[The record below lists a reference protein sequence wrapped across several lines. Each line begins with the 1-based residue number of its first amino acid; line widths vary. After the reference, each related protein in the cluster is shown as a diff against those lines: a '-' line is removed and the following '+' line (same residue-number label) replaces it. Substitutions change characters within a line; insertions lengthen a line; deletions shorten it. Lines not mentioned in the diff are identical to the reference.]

1 MNTNITIRRT
11 LAVFL
16 SLCLLLPGTAFANG
30 GKGKKNF
37 NEGKKYE
44 ATQQWDLA
52 AQAYALAVSAEPNN
66 PEYRL
71 NYLRALQQASLM
83 YVKRGDALAEQN
95 DFAGAYTAYRTAFQ
109 YDQGNEVARIK
120 MERMLDQQKAVASG
134 FEPVPITNS
143 GNAKP
148 PSIVQVKDTPRDRDA
163 LTYVNFNSKFKTV
176 AKTLGKSLGLNVIFD
191 KDVKDDPVDIEL
203 TDTTQARAFDHVMM
217 MTKHTFEQL
226 DRRTIIVYQDNAT
239 NKPRFEK
246 LFVKPFYLGNIN
258 AQQAQRAI
266 QLVLGQGRQIQPLD
280 QGGGGPGGGGGGNVL
295 LVKATPQELQ
305 LVQDVLSMLDKNK
318 NEVVLDVEIYE
329 VSHDSMTQIGNQ
341 IATEGRSTNEIEYID
356 KSTGKPF
363 YKSATTTSL
372 GALGGFGT
380 KGLLPAGTNIGSL
393 VAGFGS
399 VGAAGFLIGL
409 PPTTLSLLQSK
420 GNSRLLHKTQ
430 IHVLDGQQNVTK
442 VGRSVPV
449 RTGTNYG
456 LGGFGSPFGGGGG
469 FGNQGGIGGQIPG
482 GGIGG
487 NVGIGGFNQGGF
499 GGSGG
504 FGGID
509 NIQYKDVGL
518 VIDAKPTIT
527 NEGYVEVVMKFETS
541 DVLASGSDVN
551 LTPTFTQRSLN
562 TTARIKDGITAVVA
576 GVNQET
582 KGDSRAGIPILGMVP
597 ILGRLFSTPR
607 QTASQSDIVIT
618 VTPHIIRSAGIS
630 EKDYLAIKAG
640 NANVGQGGG
649 LAPSIEDVIYRA
661 QMEDEQ
667 ERRLIALEQG
677 GQRQPTSL
685 TPDNQIAGAQ
695 RPTAPA
701 IAPQQ
706 PAVQNTSNNNAGAP
720 AKRTMSNNDLIPVK
734 STGSSSSPN
743 NPVYEQQPVQPDPLN
758 GGGGVIGNPVNGQ
771 NGTGEPG
778 KEKDPKEIEK
788 ELLEAGSVQNEN
800 PVPVAVVRMGVETE
814 EVRKKREQI
823 RKDWEAQQKREAE
836 EAKALKNKPATA
848 PAPLPAELAMGPKGK
863 VERAL
868 PSALNSVRNKINF
881 SISPAPARQQMGKTF
896 SLTVEASG
904 QGEMMGATLAL
915 KFDEKKLQV
924 KTVRGGELFG
934 QQPELTYDAKKGT
947 LKIAIKNAQK
957 TPVGANGQVVVI
969 EFVALSEGQTE
980 IAFNNSD
987 TKINLADNKSAAAF
1001 GSAAQVVIT
1010 RDAVATSNQ

>member
-280 QGGGGPGGGGGGNVL
+280 QGGGGPGGGGGGGGNVL

-341 IATEGRSTNEIEYID
+341 IATSPLDFVTELKGNDGKITREAV
-356 KSTGKPF
+356 KSN
-363 YKSATTTSL
+363 SL
-372 GALGGFGT
+372 ANLGGFAQSPISDSL
-380 KGLLPAGTNIGSL
+380 KYGLQ
-393 VAGFGS
+393 GFTRMGPFS
-399 VGAAGFLIGL
+399 GFLVGL

-456 LGGFGSPFGGGGG
+456 LGGGFGTGL
-469 FGNQGGIGGQIPG
+469 GNQGGLVGQIPG
-482 GGIGG
+482 TGIGG

-499 GGSGG
+499 GTG
-504 FGGID
+504 FGGGID

-582 KGDSRAGIPILGMVP
+582 KGDSRAGIPVLGMIP